1 MRAWLRTALYRTGLL
16 GVARRG
22 RNLLWTA
29 KFADANR
36 QFLETWSD
44 GLPVP
49 PPPLPFADRQF
60 AVVYALSVFTHLPEP
75 LQNAWMQE
83 IRRVVRP
90 GGHVILT
97 THGAHYLNELDPD
110 DRTRF
115 ASGQL
120 VIKREDRPGSNVCG
134 AYHPEAYVRDR
145 LAHGFTVVDFVAEG
159 AAGNP

>member
-29 KFADANR
+29 KFAD
-36 QFLETWSD
+36 
-44 GLPVP
+44 
-49 PPPLPFADRQF
+49 ADRQF

-90 GGHVILT
+90 GGHVIFT

-110 DRTRF
+110 DRKRF

-134 AYHPEAYVRDR
+134 AYHPE
-145 LAHGFTVVDFVAEG
+145 
-159 AAGNP
+159 